1 MRMSTLPCT
10 KPSRGAG
17 QAGAA
22 SCLRRLLLRAAGT
35 LPAVLALLVA
45 SAPPAGAGASEL
57 VWDGTTYLP
66 VPVRLGSDTRLIMPE
81 PFDDSWER
89 DNEVATVLLDAHTL
103 IIRPR
108 SANVE
113 QRLTLRGRKSGTLY
127 LARVSSALPYTPIVT
142 VANTTGL
149 RDDPPA
155 GHTRPTVVGLLK
167 AMMQG
172 SAPAGYQVLHSQRV
186 LLDQPPYRIVAQQ
199 VWRSRHQT
207 GIVAQLSTSLPGQ
220 TIPVVPANILVR
232 VPELGTL
239 RAMAADDFELNANRL
254 STRVY
259 LVYAN

>member
-1 MRMSTLPCT
+1 MSNLPCT
-10 KPSRGAG
+10 TPSRGAG
-17 QAGAA
+17 QAPAA
-22 SCLRRLLLRAAGT
+22 ARLRRLLLRAPGA
-35 LPAVLALLVA
+35 LLAVSMVLVA
-45 SAPPAGAGASEL
+45 SAPQAGASEL

-172 SAPAGYQVLHSQRV
+172 SAPAGYQVLNSQRV